1 MAVRSGT
8 GRMLAASAAGVI
20 MLLLGTAPG
29 SAEAEDAAGGRS
41 VLRITDAQSLPTARR
56 VTIPLNKSLLVE
68 MPVDVHD
75 VLVAQPKMLDT
86 VVLRPRRIYL
96 LAKEVGETNVFF
108 TSRDNQKQLIL
119 EISITK
125 SYTDLGEKLAQL
137 LPGSRIKVTPT
148 GESITLSG
156 KVAYPADAARAA
168 EIAGQFVPKGA
179 TIVNLLAT
187 DAKEQVLLKVTVAE
201 IQRSAMRRLGVNLPE
216 ALGKIGNITFS
227 AVMKNAFAA
236 TGGATTGTS
245 VAGLWQHNGNSVS
258 GIIESLEQAGLSR
271 TLAAPNLTAISG
283 ETAKFL
289 AGGEFPVP
297 VASAQN
303 TITVSWKPF
312 GVGVAFT
319 PMVLS
324 EGRISLKVAAEVSE
338 LSTDG
343 AVTTGGISLPSLKV
357 RKAETTVELPSGGA
371 LAMAGLLSDQTRQSA
386 EGIPELKNVPV
397 LGTLFRSRDYQRNET
412 ELVILVTPYLVNPV
426 EAAELTR
433 PDKGFAPASYL
444 QGMFLGHLNRI
455 YGGGD
460 MLPAG
465 RPKDNYGYIVE
476 YPDEGGSK

>member
-1 MAVRSGT
+1 MAVQQ
-8 GRMLAASAAGVI
+8 
-20 MLLLGTAPG
+20 
-29 SAEAEDAAGGRS
+29 
-41 VLRITDAQSLPTARR
+41 LRAWQT
-56 VTIPLNKSLLVE
+56 
-68 MPVDVHD
+68 
-75 VLVAQPKMLDT
+75 
-86 VVLRPRRIYL
+86 
-96 LAKEVGETNVFF
+96 
-108 TSRDNQKQLIL
+108 
-119 EISITK
+119 
-125 SYTDLGEKLAQL
+125 
-137 LPGSRIKVTPT
+137 
-148 GESITLSG
+148 
-156 KVAYPADAARAA
+156 
-168 EIAGQFVPKGA
+168 
-179 TIVNLLAT
+179 
-187 DAKEQVLLKVTVAE
+187 
-201 IQRSAMRRLGVNLPE
+201 E
-216 ALGKIGNITFS
+216 ALS
-227 AVMKNAFAA
+227 A
-236 TGGATTGTS
+236 
-245 VAGLWQHNGNSVS
+245 WQHNGNSVT

-297 VASAQN
+297 IATDRN

-343 AVTTGGISLPSLKV
+343 AVNTGGISLPSLKV

-397 LGTLFRSRDYQRNET
+397 LGALFRSRDYQRSET

-426 EAAELTR
+426 ETAELTR

-460 MLPAG
+460 VLPAG